1 MAQIKTEKEYE
12 ATMARI
18 DELLPLTW
26 GDNVPEDSP
35 EYIELNLLSD
45 LVAEYE
51 DLHYPIAAPSLVEV
65 LKLRM
70 YEMGLTQKNAA
81 ALLGISSPRMS
92 EIMHG
97 KTEPSLSLARTMCIK
112 MNITRQRN
120 CMTLIKHVSTILY
133 IIIPF

>member
-1 MAQIKTEKEYE
+1 
-12 ATMARI
+12 MARI

-26 GDNVPEDSP
+26 NEGAPEDSP
-35 EYIELNLLSD
+35 ENIELSLLSD

-51 DLHYPIAAPSLVEV
+51 DVHYPIASPSLVDI

-70 YEMGLTQKNAA
+70 YEMGLTQKNVA
-81 ALLGISSPRMS
+81 ALLGISAPRLS

-112 MNITRQRN
+112 MNITPEAA
-120 CMTLIKHVSTILY
+120 LGL
-133 IIIPF
+133 

>member
-26 GDNVPEDSP
+26 GENVPEASP
-35 EYIELNLLSD
+35 EHIELNLLSE

-51 DLHYPIAAPSLVEV
+51 DVHYPIATPSLVEV

-97 KTEPSLSLARTMCIK
+97 KTEPSLSLARTMCLK
-112 MNITRQRN
+112 MNISPE
-120 CMTLIKHVSTILY
+120 MALGL
-133 IIIPF
+133 

>member
-12 ATMARI
+12 AAMARI

-35 EYIELNLLSD
+35 ENIELSLLSD

-51 DLHYPIAAPSLVEV
+51 DVHYPVAAPSLIEV

-70 YEMGLTQKNAA
+70 YASA
-81 ALLGISSPRMS
+81 R
-92 EIMHG
+92 
-97 KTEPSLSLARTMCIK
+97 SLKESARVGTANSIRRK
-112 MNITRQRN
+112 
-120 CMTLIKHVSTILY
+120 
-133 IIIPF
+133 